1 MLVKMDHDN
10 VGSPNETGKRTP
22 LVPQTILRSPAKD
35 RILNHWATIPAI
47 EDIADF
53 SAFDLITK
61 SEIRSAIMD
70 LMRLGHEEFD
80 PVTKKSVVRHAFT
93 AKEILTLIRSQT
105 KKNTKLSNVYFH
117 LGLLEEKG
125 FIEPIAS
132 IKIGRT
138 TTSFFGRKA
147 KLFFALA
154 DSGKEEFLEDDKAG
168 KFLALLA
175 KMDPGA
181 SLNDHKELMNQLR
194 ERRNE
199 LHSSIKKWISLEEN
213 EKILVKLN
221 IDLRDL
227 YGFLLFVL
235 SESQFPNEAS
245 LKMAK
250 ILNIK

>member
-1 MLVKMDHDN
+1 MDHVN
-10 VGSPNETGKRTP
+10 LGSSPETGKLLP
-22 LVPQTILRSPAKD
+22 LIPQNILKSPARD
-35 RILNHWATIPAI
+35 RILNHWAVIPAI
-47 EDIADF
+47 EDITDF

-61 SEIRSAIMD
+61 SEVRSAIMD
-70 LMRLGHEEFD
+70 LMRLGSEEFD
-80 PVTKKSVVRHAFT
+80 PVTETTVVRHAFT
-93 AKEILTLIRSQT
+93 AKEMLALIRSQI
-105 KKNTKLSNVYFH
+105 KKKITLSNVYFH

-154 DSGKEEFLEDDKAG
+154 DSGKEEFLEDDKTG

-175 KMDPGA
+175 EMDPSA
-181 SLNDHKELMNQLR
+181 SLTDHKELMNQLR

-213 EKILVKLN
+213 EKMLVKLN

-235 SESQFPNEAS
+235 SESQLPNETS